1 MLSPDFYDYLIKI
14 ILSIL
19 LGGLIGV
26 EREISHHWAGLRTHI
41 LVCLGATLIMF
52 VTGFQYLNPQ
62 SGVSINIDA
71 TRLAAGV
78 ITGIG
83 FLGAGVIFKEGA
95 NVKGLTTAASI
106 WVTASVGILV
116 GVAMYELAVIATIC
130 IMIVLYSDMFIER
143 YLIREHRLWSLNLTI
158 YDKPKSQL
166 EVERIIKSKKIE
178 IHLKDFKRRDNI
190 VTLVY
195 MATLPKNYQKES
207 LTRGLLTNQDIL
219 GVEWSKE

>member
-62 SGVSINIDA
+62 SGVNINIDA

-158 YDKPKSQL
+158 YDKPKGQL
-166 EVERIIKSKKIE
+166 EVESIIKSKKIE